1 MKTWSY
7 LLAPFAAWLAAGCLK
22 FAINS
27 LRAGKPAFGLIGYG
41 GMPSNHSAIVSSM
54 AALTALREGLDS
66 AAFGVALTL
75 AFIVMLDAA
84 SLRRQ
89 VGRHAQALNERGFY
103 YQREKNWQAAADDFA
118 KAAEYSQWLENPT
131 ERQMMHAAAQ
141 RGLGFTLIERGRWQ
155 EAEAIYQKLLEEN
168 PQDERARNELEYI
181 HQQRAKQ
188 PPI

>member
-89 VGRHAQALNERGFY
+89 VGRHAQALNELRPEKKARL
-103 YQREKNWQAAADDFA
+103 RERMGHTPFEIAGGIAVGCAVA
-118 KAAEYSQWLENPT
+118 WLL
-131 ERQMMHAAAQ
+131 R
-141 RGLGFTLIERGRWQ
+141 
-155 EAEAIYQKLLEEN
+155 
-168 PQDERARNELEYI
+168 
-181 HQQRAKQ
+181 
-188 PPI
+188 

>member
-89 VGRHAQALNERGFY
+89 VGRHAQALNELRSEEKARL
-103 YQREKNWQAAADDFA
+103 RERMGHTPFEIAGGIAVGCAVA
-118 KAAEYSQWLENPT
+118 WLL
-131 ERQMMHAAAQ
+131 R
-141 RGLGFTLIERGRWQ
+141 
-155 EAEAIYQKLLEEN
+155 
-168 PQDERARNELEYI
+168 
-181 HQQRAKQ
+181 
-188 PPI
+188 